1 MLPLIQPTL
10 LRWEKWNVGGGGM
23 VGNCGCGIDFVVDGF
38 VCNIVGDN
46 WPIWLIVCLLMVNE

>member
-1 MLPLIQPTL
+1 
-10 LRWEKWNVGGGGM
+10 M

-46 WPIWLIVCLLMVNE
+46 WPIWLIVCILKVNE